1 MITVFTPTYNRKEE
15 LKRLYK
21 SLLEQEYKDFEW
33 VIVDD
38 GSTDDTEE
46 LVKEFI
52 SENLIKINYFKQ
64 KNQGKSLAHNKGVEL
79 AKGDYF
85 VGIDSDCFFTPDAL
99 TIVSEY
105 VEKIKD
111 RKDICG
117 LGFLN
122 YKMNTTEFIG
132 TKFPEDDFEETYY
145 NIYNKYNITGDKELT
160 FKTNI
165 IREFPFPKI
174 ENEKFVPESLIFNR
188 ISKKYKFLFVNKA
201 IINVDYSDEGYSNNY
216 FELMKKNPRAN
227 MLYYKE
233 LYEFNKSLYNVA
245 AYNMY
250 AMYSKYGFISTIKE
264 HPSKIKAL
272 IMYIPAY
279 IKYLQKNKYFEKF
292 FLK

>member
-1 MITVFTPTYNRKEE
+1 MITVFTPTYNRKEK
-15 LKRLYK
+15 LKRLYN
-21 SLLEQEYKDFEW
+21 SLVQQKYKDFEW

-52 SENLIKINYFKQ
+52 KENLIKINYFKQ

-160 FKTNI
+160 FKTHI

-245 AYNMY
+245 AYDMY

-272 IMYIPAY
+272 VMYIPAF
-279 IKYLQKNKYFEKF
+279 IKYLQKK
-292 FLK
+292 

>member
-38 GSTDDTEE
+38 GSTDGTEE

-52 SENLIKINYFKQ
+52 RENLIKINYFKQ
-64 KNQGKSLAHNKGVEL
+64 ENQGKSLAHNKGVEL
-79 AKGDYF
+79 AKGEYF
-85 VGIDSDCFFTPDAL
+85 VGIDSDDYFTSDAL
-99 TIVSEY
+99 KIVAHY
-105 VEKIKD
+105 QKKIED
-111 RKDICG
+111 NNEICG

-122 YKMNTTEFIG
+122 YKMNTDDIIG
-132 TKFPEDDFEETYY
+132 DKFPEDEFEETYY
-145 NIYNKYNITGDKELT
+145 NIYNKYKITGDKELT
-160 FKTNI
+160 FKTDI
-165 IREFPFPKI
+165 IRKFPFPEI
-174 ENEKFVPESLIFNR
+174 ENEKFVPESLLFNR

-201 IINVDYSDEGYSNNY
+201 IIQKKYLEDGYSNNY

-250 AMYSKYGFISTIKE
+250 AMYSKYGFINTIKE
-264 HPSKIKAL
+264 HPSKFKAL

-279 IKYLQKNKYFEKF
+279 IKYLQKK
-292 FLK
+292 